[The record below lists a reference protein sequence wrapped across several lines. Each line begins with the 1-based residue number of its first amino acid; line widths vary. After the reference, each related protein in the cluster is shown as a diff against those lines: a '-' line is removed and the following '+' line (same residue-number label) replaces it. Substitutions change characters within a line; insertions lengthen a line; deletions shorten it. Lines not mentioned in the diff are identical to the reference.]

1 MRIFIGLDI
10 ENSIRE
16 RIRRFMDGVRGFAP
30 DARWTR
36 PESLHV
42 TLKFVGEKAMPTVE
56 EIRSSL
62 TSIKGRPI
70 DLSFHG
76 SGFFPTAK
84 SARVFWIGVH
94 GGPELGQ
101 LAATVDETT
110 AWLGIPKEDHVFSP
124 HLTLARA
131 GKSGSSRWQKGEGTS
146 AAFRRLEE
154 ELAAMAQPEFGTMTA
169 REFYLY
175 ESKLSPGGAQYTKM
189 ERYPFA

>member
-10 ENSIRE
+10 ENSIRD

-30 DARWTR
+30 DARWVR
-36 PESLHV
+36 PESIHV

-62 TSIKGRPI
+62 TSIKSRPI
-70 DLSFHG
+70 DLCFRG
-76 SGFFPTAK
+76 SGFFPTAM

-94 GGPELGQ
+94 GGLELGQ

-110 AWLGIPKEDHVFSP
+110 SRLGIPKEDHAFSP

-131 GKSGSSRWQKGEGTS
+131 GKSGSPRWQKGEGTNL
-146 AAFRRLEE
+146 AFRRLEE
-154 ELAAMAQPEFGTMTA
+154 KLAAMPQPEFGAMTA

-175 ESKLSPGGAQYTKM
+175 ESKLSPAGAEYTKV
-189 ERYPFA
+189 ERYPLA

>member
-1 MRIFIGLDI
+1 MRIFIGLDL

-110 AWLGIPKEDHVFSP
+110 ARLGIPKEDHAFSP
-124 HLTLARA
+124 HLTLARG
-131 GKSGSSRWQKGEGTS
+131 GKSGSPRGQKGEGTS

-154 ELAAMAQPEFGTMTA
+154 KLAAMAQPEFGTMTA
-169 REFYLY
+169 RAFYLY
-175 ESKLSPGGAQYTKM
+175 QSKLSPGGAQYTKM

>member
-10 ENSIRE
+10 ENPIRE

-56 EIRSSL
+56 EIRNSL

-70 DLSFHG
+70 DLSFRG

-110 AWLGIPKEDHVFSP
+110 ARLGIPKEDHAFSP
-124 HLTLARA
+124 HLTLARG
-131 GKSGSSRWQKGEGTS
+131 GKSGSPRSQKGEGTS
-146 AAFRRLEE
+146 ASFRRLEE
-154 ELAAMAQPEFGTMTA
+154 KLAAMAQPEFGTMTA

-189 ERYPFA
+189 ERYPLA